1 MRTTHSAVV
10 KSEAT
15 FRAARTRVLVL
26 ALSCAFAGA
35 AHAQSADRI
44 VIDGSTGVTPL
55 VAALAKA
62 YGERHPAVTVE
73 IGKGMG
79 TKARIKALAGGS
91 IDIAMASHGL
101 VVDDLVRQGM
111 AVQEIAKVAVVFGV
125 NATVPATGL
134 ADNQICDIYSGRL
147 VNWKELGGPD
157 LAVAPRTRPD
167 TEVDTEIVRERV
179 GCLAQM
185 QMPDR
190 VGVMPKSGDMAK
202 ALSGTAGAI
211 GMTTMTIV
219 EQSQARIKPLML
231 NGIEPSVENVRS
243 GAYRMTRDSFLVTK
257 AKSGPAVARFLEF
270 VRSPEGKH
278 VISANGAVPLD

>member
-1 MRTTHSAVV
+1 MNTTYRAVV
-10 KSEAT
+10 RSEAT
-15 FRAARTRVLVL
+15 FRSARSRVLVL
-26 ALSCAFAGA
+26 ALSSALAGA
-35 AHAQSADRI
+35 AHAQSGDRI

-101 VVDDLVRQGM
+101 VVDDIVRQGM

-167 TEVDTEIVRERV
+167 TEVDAEIVRERV

-211 GMTTMTIV
+211 GMTTMTV
-219 EQSQARIKPLML
+219 VQQSQARIKPLTL

-270 VRSPEGKH
+270 VRSPEGKR

>member
-1 MRTTHSAVV
+1 MNTTHRTVV
-10 KSEAT
+10 RSEAT
-15 FRAARTRVLVL
+15 FRSARSRVLVL
-26 ALSCAFAGA
+26 ALSSALAGA
-35 AHAQSADRI
+35 AHAQSGDRI

-101 VVDDLVRQGM
+101 VVDDIVRQGM

-167 TEVDTEIVRERV
+167 TEVDAEIVRERV
-179 GCLAQM
+179 GCLAQL
-185 QMPDR
+185 QMPDG
-190 VGVMPKSGDMAK
+190 VGVMPKSGDMAR
-202 ALSGTAGAI
+202 ALSATAGAI
-211 GMTTMTIV
+211 GMTTMTV
-219 EQSQARIKPLML
+219 VQQSQARIKPLTL

-270 VRSPEGKH
+270 VRSPEGKR